1 MTGQIDMFANMP
13 QPDKELDSKTAVLEY
28 IAKVEEYART
38 ESKGYD
44 HAMFVCIDSEDFHLF
59 ITSVPHL
66 HKCKPYSAFLKGKP
80 IILNKNLPK

>member
-1 MTGQIDMFANMP
+1 MTDQLDLFADIP
-13 QPDKELDSKTAVLEY
+13 QPDANIDSKKAALEY
-28 IAKVEEYART
+28 IAKVEEYAQK

-44 HAMFVCIDSEDFHLF
+44 HALFVCIDSEDFHLF
-59 ITSVPHL
+59 LTSVPHL